1 MPKTPAPAGLFHRG
15 RKILAPL
22 SFPYVALAPSQS
34 KPDPL
39 RAYFAA
45 RINRRTDMSDFIFL
59 ALGCGTFIVFAAY
72 ARALDRL

>member
-1 MPKTPAPAGLFHRG
+1 MPRHR
-15 RKILAPL
+15 RLPDYSIQVEKIVPL

-39 RAYFAA
+39 RAYFAL